1 MYGISLKYFI
11 GFASGR
17 YLSYLD
23 QKGLLK
29 FTKNTSFYRF
39 SFRAERYVLLLELIR
54 TQTTL

>member
-29 FTKNTSFYRF
+29 VKKIHLFIGLVFAPKYMYFF
-39 SFRAERYVLLLELIR
+39 SS
-54 TQTTL
+54 

>member
-1 MYGISLKYFI
+1 MVSLKYFI

-29 FTKNTSFYRF
+29 VFKNTSFYRF
-39 SFRAERYVLLLELIR
+39 SFRAEIYVLLLELIT